1 MLQVSAEVAD
11 KFFHDFAGLVM
22 MPAAVLLMFGE
33 LWLMN
38 KLTLPESNPE
48 QDEVIAKIKKCPGKN

>member
-1 MLQVSAEVAD
+1 VAQ
-11 KFFHDFAGLVM
+11 KFFHDFAGFVM

-38 KLTLPESNPE
+38 KLI
-48 QDEVIAKIKKCPGKN
+48 VPGHVAPSERTSP